1 MPRRLAL
8 HDLHVAAG
16 ASVDERDGWVYPISY
31 GDPAAEYA
39 AVRHGVGLI
48 DRGDLGALA
57 VTGRDRAN
65 FLHALL
71 SNDVKSLAAGQ
82 GGRAALLDIH
92 GKVQVIVTVLAGEDE
107 LLVFT
112 PPGMAAPTLEALDRY
127 LFSEKA
133 YFKDA
138 TEEIAPLVLAGPEA
152 PGLVTRLGGALPAE
166 ARWSHT
172 TASIDGAE
180 VRLVRGGIET
190 GEAEIWLVARA
201 ADRARLWLLLTSAG
215 ARPVGL
221 AAREALRIEAGTAV
235 YPHDADGSVLLPEIP
250 FDDLVSYEKGCY
262 VGQEVVVRI
271 RDRGHVNRH
280 LRGLLVDG
288 VEVPRAGASVSA
300 GETEIGQVTS
310 AAWSYGFGRPVALAF
325 VRRQHAEPGTAV
337 AVQIGDRRVPATVS
351 ALPFPAVTR
360 P

>member
-1 MPRRLAL
+1 MTRRLAL
-8 HDLHVAAG
+8 HDLHITAG
-16 ASVDERDGWVYPISY
+16 AAMQQRDDWEVAVSY

-39 AVRHGVGLI
+39 AVRSAVGLI

-57 VTGRDRAN
+57 VTGRDRAA

-71 SNDVKSLAAGQ
+71 SNDVKSLAVGQ
-82 GGRAALLDIH
+82 GCRATLLDIH
-92 GKVQVIVTVLAGEDE
+92 GKVQATLVILVAEDE
-107 LLVFT
+107 LLVLT
-112 PPGMAAPTLEALDRY
+112 PPALAAPTLEALDRY

-138 TEEIAPLVLAGPEA
+138 TEDIATLVLAGPGA
-152 PGLVTRLGGALPAE
+152 PALVSRLAGAVPAD
-166 ARWSHT
+166 APWSH
-172 TASIDGAE
+172 ACAVVDGAE

-190 GEAEIWLVARA
+190 GEAEIWLIARA
-201 ADRARLWLLLTSAG
+201 GDGPALWRTLMAAG

-235 YPHDADGSVLLPEIP
+235 HGRDVDGTVLLPEIP
-250 FDDLVSYEKGCY
+250 FDDLVSYAKGCY

-288 VEVPRAGASVSA
+288 AEVPPAGSPVLV
-300 GETEIGQVTS
+300 GEAEIGRVTS
-310 AAWSYGFGRPVALAF
+310 AAWSYGLARPVALAF
-325 VRRQHAEPGTAV
+325 VRRQHADPGTAV
-337 AVQIGDRRVPATVS
+337 AVSAGERRLAATVS
-351 ALPFPAVTR
+351 ALPFAR
-360 P
+360 

>member
-1 MPRRLAL
+1 MEGC
-8 HDLHVAAG
+8 H
-16 ASVDERDGWVYPISY
+16 GWEYPISY

-57 VTGRDRAN
+57 VTGRDRAS

-82 GGRAALLDIH
+82 GCRAALLDIH
-92 GKVQVIVTVLAGEDE
+92 GKVQVILTVLAGEDE
-107 LLVFT
+107 LLVLT

-138 TEEIAPLVLAGPEA
+138 TEEIATLVLAGPEA
-152 PGLVTRLGGALPAE
+152 PGLVSRLAGTLPAE
-166 ARWSHT
+166 APWSNV
-172 TASIDGAE
+172 TALIDGAE

-190 GEAEIWLVARA
+190 DEAEIWLIAGA
-201 ADRARLWLLLTSAG
+201 ADGARLWRALTSAG

-221 AAREALRIEAGTAV
+221 AAREALRIEAGTAL
-235 YPHDADGSVLLPEIP
+235 YPHDVDGGVLLPEIP
-250 FDDLVSYEKGCY
+250 VADLVSYAKGCY
-262 VGQEVVVRI
+262 VGQEVVIRI

-280 LRGLLVDG
+280 LRGLLVEG
-288 VEVPRAGASVSA
+288 AEVPPTGAAVYA
-300 GETEIGQVTS
+300 AETEIGRVTS

-325 VRRQHAEPGTAV
+325 VRRQHAEPDTAV
-337 AVQIGDRRVPATVS
+337 AVQIGDQRVSATVS
-351 ALPFPAVTR
+351 ALPFAR
-360 P
+360 